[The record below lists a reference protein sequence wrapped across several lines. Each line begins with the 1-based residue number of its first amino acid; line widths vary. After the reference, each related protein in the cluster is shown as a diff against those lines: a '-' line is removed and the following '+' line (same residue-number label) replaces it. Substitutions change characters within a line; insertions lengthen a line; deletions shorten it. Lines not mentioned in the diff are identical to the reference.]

1 MQVGL
6 FSVSP
11 FSLDGQRT
19 PAMLFRQPSKSI
31 HPIAAAKSS
40 QETVAGGGPH
50 IGLRLCQRLR
60 INTGPTSSISAAG
73 PNASTSIDDLR
84 SPRTWPSNMR
94 PPLPSGCPSPWVK
107 GKGKGKGKLPLCSV
121 GKQRP
126 ELAVRRPKRVQQ
138 VLANRVQ
145 GRAQGVLESPGPG
158 RSRGC
163 I

>member
-1 MQVGL
+1 MKIAEPMQRSCRREVQVGL

-31 HPIAAAKSS
+31 HPIASAKTPL
-40 QETVAGGGPH
+40 ETVAGGGPH

-107 GKGKGKGKLPLCSV
+107 GKEGKEGEAAPL
-121 GKQRP
+121 
-126 ELAVRRPKRVQQ
+126 L
-138 VLANRVQ
+138 
-145 GRAQGVLESPGPG
+145 GRQTGDLNW
-158 RSRGC
+158 R
-163 I
+163 